1 MPFGLGSPHLLPLS
15 KESRSHNAC
24 CEYLKPS
31 VLLSSFLVVCG
42 GRVNLDPDALSWP
55 EANILRTNYDKEIA
69 VGEVWP
75 KTEILLTWLGVPG
88 YREASEKF

>member
-1 MPFGLGSPHLLPLS
+1 MAHLIYFLYLRNYSLALPVVQ
-15 KESRSHNAC
+15 
-24 CEYLKPS
+24 YLKPS

-55 EANILRTNYDKEIA
+55 EANILRTNYDKETA
-69 VGEVWP
+69 VGEGRP

-88 YREASEKF
+88 YRETSEKF